1 MIYGDYSVCVYLL
14 RVSLLPHVRREF
26 PLVLQQL
33 LLLLLWLLLL
43 LEEELTSLNERRQ
56 NETEKETTEE

>member
-1 MIYGDYSVCVYLL
+1 MIRCVDVYLL
-14 RVSLLPHVRREF
+14 RVSLLPHVRCEL

-43 LEEELTSLNERRQ
+43 LLLEKELTSLNEDRQ
-56 NETEKETTEE
+56 KNKKEE